1 MSITVRNG
9 VDRLGDAEHLLR
21 GRRLGLL
28 SAASGVNKAG
38 IPTYAL
44 LQEKYR
50 LCALFAPEHGIRS
63 NLQDGKWGDDGA
75 DPETGLPLCSLGR
88 KDTERLDALLDTID
102 LLVYDIQDVG
112 ARFYTYLY
120 NLTDLMQRCAARGL
134 PVLVLDRVDPI
145 GGLLTE
151 GPRLDETRFASGIG
165 RYDLPTRYGLT
176 VGEFARWVNASKG
189 IGAELHVLEVQGWPR
204 GAYAD
209 ETDLLWVNPSPNI
222 PSVGSAIN
230 YIGTC
235 LFEATNL
242 SEGRGTTR
250 PFDLVGAP
258 FIDSAALC
266 DELRARRLPGV
277 TVRRAAFTPQFN
289 KHAGE
294 VCEGIEL
301 HITDRTAYRPLYT
314 SLCIL
319 AHVCRYPEFERR
331 DAGLCLRYGS
341 DALCGNFDPDALAA
355 RDEAALAAFAREVE
369 PFKLYA

>member
-1 MSITVRNG
+1 MPVSVRQG
-9 VDRLGDAEHLLR
+9 VDRLDDAHSLLR
-21 GRRLGLL
+21 GRRIGLL
-28 SAASGVNKAG
+28 SAASGVSKAG

-44 LQEKYR
+44 LQEKYH

-63 NLQDGKWGDDGA
+63 NLQDGRWEEDGV
-75 DPETGLPLCSLGR
+75 DPETGIPLCSLGQ
-88 KDTERLDALLDTID
+88 KDTDRLEALLDEID

-120 NLTDLMQRCAARGL
+120 NLTDLMARCAARGL
-134 PVLVLDRVDPI
+134 PVLVLDRINPI
-145 GGLLTE
+145 GGLQIE
-151 GPRLDETRFASGIG
+151 GPRLDEVRFSSSIG
-165 RYDLPTRYGLT
+165 RYNMPTRYGLT
-176 VGEFARWVNASKG
+176 IGEFARWVNAAKG
-189 IGAELHVLEVQGWPR
+189 IGAELHVLEVQGWKR
-204 GAYAD
+204 KFYAD
-209 ETDLLWVNPSPNI
+209 ETDMLWVNPSPNI

-266 DELRARRLPGV
+266 HALRARRLPGV
-277 TVRRAAFTPQFN
+277 TIRRAAFTPQFN
-289 KHAGE
+289 KHAGQ
-294 VCEGIEL
+294 VCEGVEL

-319 AHVCRYPEFERR
+319 EHVRHYPEFEQRG
-331 DAGLCLRYGS
+331 AGMCLRYGN
-341 DALCGNFDPDALAA
+341 DALCGSFDPDILAQQ
-355 RDEAALAAFAREVE
+355 DEADLAAFAHEIE
-369 PFKLYA
+369 PFKLYM

>member
-1 MSITVRNG
+1 MSTTVRNG
-9 VDRLGDAEHLLR
+9 VDRLDDTEHLLR

-50 LCALFAPEHGIRS
+50 LTALFAPEHGIRS
-63 NLQDGKWGDDGA
+63 NLQDGKWEDDGV

-88 KDTERLDALLDTID
+88 KDTNRLDALLDGID
-102 LLVYDIQDVG
+102 LLIYDIQDVG

-134 PVLVLDRVDPI
+134 PVLVLDRINPI

-151 GPRLDETRFASGIG
+151 GPRLDEARFASGIG

-176 VGEFARWVNASKG
+176 VGEFARWVNTTKG
-189 IGAELHVLEVQGWPR
+189 IGAELHVLEVQGWSR
-204 GAYAD
+204 ALCAD

-258 FIDSAALC
+258 FVNSAALC
-266 DELRARRLPGV
+266 DELGARRLPGV

-319 AHVCRYPEFERR
+319 AHVRRYPEFEQR
-331 DAGLCLRYGS
+331 DTGMNLRYGS
-341 DALCGNFDPDALAA
+341 DVLCGEFDPDALAA
-355 RDEAALAAFAREVE
+355 RDEAALAAFSREVE
-369 PFKLYA
+369 PFKLYG